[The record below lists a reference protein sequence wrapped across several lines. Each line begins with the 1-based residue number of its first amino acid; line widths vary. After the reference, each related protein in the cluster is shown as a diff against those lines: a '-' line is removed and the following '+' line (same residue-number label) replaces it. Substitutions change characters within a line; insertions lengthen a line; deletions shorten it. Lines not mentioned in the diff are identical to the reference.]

1 MYMHIESHRTQNIL
15 PDYIQ
20 RYKQN
25 KNHGSKTG
33 DVQMLTLPEDIG
45 NLNAI
50 TTLDISQNRLSEL
63 PASIGGCVSLVHL
76 RAFQNRLTEIPAGVG
91 SMPGLRELLLSNN
104 ALTYV
109 HPAVRVLCV
118 HLMTDLTD

>member
-1 MYMHIESHRTQNIL
+1 
-15 PDYIQ
+15 
-20 RYKQN
+20 
-25 KNHGSKTG
+25 
-33 DVQMLTLPEDIG
+33 MLTLPEEIG
-45 NLNAI
+45 NLNAV

-63 PASIGGCVSLVHL
+63 PPSIGGCVSLVHL

-109 HPAVRVLCV
+109 HPAVRLRLCIHLTSDALCV
-118 HLMTDLTD
+118 QTVECLT